1 MISIAQPAMALNA
14 ENVPGPDY
22 KMWNTRKVEKK
33 EDPVWVMKNVAT
45 VARSATGARLKSLV
59 INCHGYY
66 GVVKTRKYW
75 FDETGGGFGLSLGQ
89 GITRVNVEAVFREI
103 AGLVDPPS
111 GSLPAVPH
119 RPPRRA
125 AAVTAISSA
134 APLQRR
140 SAAMSMPRPTS
151 NRPGFCPPSP
161 MARSMVMRARSIA
174 TKAMVRRNLRLTEA
188 RGLRS
193 EKATRGPPFPGIP
206 AGSLTSGRTSKKRLL
221 KRATMPPVSRMRCWP
236 PVQADASSC
245 RCPASGHRRPCPRWS
260 GS

>member
-103 AGLVDPPS
+103 TGLVDTIWIVACGAAQISTPGGGGDGNLFCCAIAKTVGCDVYASTDKQSTWLLPS
-111 GSLPAVPH
+111 VPYGKIDGYEGKVYRYKSDGSAEL
-119 RPPRRA
+119 
-125 AAVTAISSA
+125 TAY
-134 APLQRR
+134 
-140 SAAMSMPRPTS
+140 
-151 NRPGFCPPSP
+151 
-161 MARSMVMRARSIA
+161 
-174 TKAMVRRNLRLTEA
+174 
-188 RGLRS
+188 
-193 EKATRGPPFPGIP
+193 
-206 AGSLTSGRTSKKRLL
+206 
-221 KRATMPPVSRMRCWP
+221 
-236 PVQADASSC
+236 
-245 RCPASGHRRPCPRWS
+245 
-260 GS
+260 